1 VADRRYYQV
10 ALPASDVR
18 TARSVAAEILRRC
31 GEPPVRRDVEGW
43 LSLPTVTAV
52 AAGLS
57 GRGVVE
63 ARVDRAAEQIGTL
76 TSAVR
81 DPNLSWYARQPRSRF
96 GSALRVASAHPDDH
110 DPLVTWLALSFD
122 GPSGR
127 ERDDQPRVERW
138 LAALA
143 EADFLPAQASPRR
156 LCNTFYAAT
165 TLPAGCEPPRD
176 RPPVSECDGVRLR
189 WPAYRAHTGSP
200 QHYGPCDIEVGVSV
214 PPEVA
219 FARAVALWR
228 GGGTV
233 EVSGYFPMD
242 AVAAARWADAGVSR
256 FRLDLAEA
264 DAGDVEALLDVIAD
278 TDCASVRWSC
288 GWPGGG
294 RCLGG
299 LVLYANAYGG
309 PDDEPVPAPGHATV
323 HLSVHP
329 RVDDRNPDAFAA
341 GLAGLA
347 GVTLVP

>member
-10 ALPASDVR
+10 ALPAGDVR

-31 GEPPVRRDVEGW
+31 GEPPVERAVEGW

-52 AAGLS
+52 AARLA
-57 GRGVVE
+57 GRGMVE
-63 ARVDRAAEQIGTL
+63 VRLDRAAEHIGTL

-96 GSALRVASAHPDDH
+96 GSALRVASAHPDDQ

-127 ERDDQPRVERW
+127 ERADQPRVERW

-143 EADFLPAQASPRR
+143 EADLLPAQASPKR
-156 LCNTFYAAT
+156 LCDTFYAAT
-165 TLPAGCEPPRD
+165 TLPAGGEPLREH
-176 RPPVSECDGVRLR
+176 PPVLECDGVRLR
-189 WPAYRAHTGSP
+189 WPAYRADAGSP
-200 QHYGPCDIEVGVSV
+200 RHYGPCDIEVGVSV
-214 PPEVA
+214 SPEVA
-219 FARAVALWR
+219 FARAVVLWH
-228 GGGTV
+228 GGDTV
-233 EVSGYFPMD
+233 DVSGHFPMD
-242 AVAAARWADAGVSR
+242 AATAARWADAGVSR

-264 DAGDVEALLDVIAD
+264 DAGDIEALLDVIAD
-278 TDCASVRWSC
+278 TDYACVRWSC
-288 GWPGGG
+288 GWPGAG
-294 RCLGG
+294 RYLNG

-329 RVDDRNPDAFAA
+329 RVNDRDPDAFAA